1 MAEPH
6 SLTFARTQTE
16 FSATLQKRVNA
27 YFKQNNIKRH
37 GNSEMIFK
45 SIFMFTLYFGPYML
59 ILSGLITNPW
69 LMLIPVFVMGFG
81 LAGIGLSVM
90 HDANHGAYS
99 DKAWINSLMGYS
111 INLIGAN
118 AFAWKIQHN
127 VLHHTY
133 TNVHEHDEDISPR
146 GVLRL
151 SPHSSWKSIHKF
163 QHIYAWFLYGLMTI
177 VWLGIKDYVRL
188 IRYHRDGTAKK
199 QKANIV
205 REWVILIIS
214 KLTYVGYIYFI
225 PLLLTPLLWWQVLI
239 GILLMH
245 YMAGFILAIIF
256 SGCDRQTLAGEAI
269 VNYVSELTVTTA
281 GDVSVCEG
289 GDVTLEA
296 SGAPEGGFYKW
307 FDGNGT
313 LIAGATTAS
322 LTVSDVET
330 ESVYYVT
337 SAHPNGCES
346 DRAEIHVYADTLD
359 TPVIR
364 MDKDTLYTDAVGYYQ
379 WKKDGSEIPG
389 ATLPYYAPAESGTYS
404 VVASNGACIKESTS
418 FAFTADSDGDGDGGD
433 GDGGNGDGGDGNG
446 DGGDGDGGDGNGD
459 GGDGDGDPITGID
472 NGNNSEFVLNIY
484 PMPTTGS
491 RISVL
496 LRSPKTDPVMIEVI
510 DALGRLHFKKMF
522 DAQTLMQGTDI
533 VPASSLYN
541 GIYFIRATQADIRAR
556 KKIIVNN

>member
-1 MAEPH
+1 MTGGDVCAPGPGL
-6 SLTFARTQTE
+6 LTLSASQPGVLYQAIDQTGKVISDMYAGTGQTIE
-16 FSATLQKRVNA
+16 L
-27 YFKQNNIKRH
+27 
-37 GNSEMIFK
+37 E
-45 SIFMFTLYFGPYML
+45 
-59 ILSGLITNPW
+59 ILSGQLVSGEN
-69 LMLIPVFVMGFG
+69 
-81 LAGIGLSVM
+81 
-90 HDANHGAYS
+90 
-99 DKAWINSLMGYS
+99 
-111 INLIGAN
+111 
-118 AFAWKIQHN
+118 KIR
-127 VLHHTY
+127 VT
-133 TNVHEHDEDISPR
+133 
-146 GVLRL
+146 
-151 SPHSSWKSIHKF
+151 
-163 QHIYAWFLYGLMTI
+163 
-177 VWLGIKDYVRL
+177 
-188 IRYHRDGTAKK
+188 
-199 QKANIV
+199 
-205 REWVILIIS
+205 
-214 KLTYVGYIYFI
+214 
-225 PLLLTPLLWWQVLI
+225 
-239 GILLMH
+239 
-245 YMAGFILAIIF
+245 AGFA
-256 SGCDRQTLAGEAI
+256 GCDRQTLAGEVI
-269 VNYVSELTVTTA
+269 VNYVSELNVTTA

-322 LTVSDVET
+322 LTLSDVAT

-346 DRAEIHVYADTLD
+346 ERAEIHVYADTLD

-364 MDKDTLYTDAVGYYQ
+364 IDKDTLITDAAGYYQ

-404 VVASNGACIKESTS
+404 VVASNGACIKESDG
-418 FAFTADSDGDGDGGD
+418 FAFTADGGDGDGDGGDGGDGDGGDGDGDGGD
-433 GDGGNGDGGDGNG
+433 GDGG
-446 DGGDGDGGDGNGD
+446 DGDGD
-459 GGDGDGDPITGID
+459 GGDGDGDGGDGDGDGDGGDGDPVTGID

-484 PMPTTGS
+484 PMPTTGN

-510 DALGRLHFKKMF
+510 DALGRLHFSKLF